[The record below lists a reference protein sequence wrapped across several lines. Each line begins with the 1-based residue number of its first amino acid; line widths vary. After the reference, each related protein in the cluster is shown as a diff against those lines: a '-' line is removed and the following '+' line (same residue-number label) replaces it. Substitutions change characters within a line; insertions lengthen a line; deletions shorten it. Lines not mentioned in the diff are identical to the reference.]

1 MSTGRARLLGAEA
14 LGTFA
19 LVFFGCGA
27 IMVDAE
33 RGGLGQVGVSL
44 AFGLVVMAMVFALV
58 DVSGAHINP
67 AVTLALAT
75 RRRFPW
81 AAVPGYWGAQVAG
94 AIAAAI
100 VLRSSLGDVAEP
112 RRHEPVGLRR
122 AVLRLGGRHDGIASR
137 RDPGRRD
144 RRASRDGAAAFAIG
158 GTIALASLVGGPI
171 SGASL
176 NPARSL
182 GPALVSG
189 ELGSL
194 WIYLDGT
201 ALGGLSAP
209 SCTTRCVR
217 RRPLDQRALNAEN
230 PCTGRGEAS
239 NERVTC
245 CF

>member
-1 MSTGRARLLGAEA
+1 MSTERVRLLGAEA

-19 LVFFGCGA
+19 LVLFGCGA

-33 RGGLGQVGVSL
+33 GGELGLVGISV
-44 AFGLVVMAMVFALV
+44 AFGLVVMTMVLAFA

-67 AVTLALAT
+67 AVTLALAA

-100 VLRSSLGDVAEP
+100 VLRSSLGETASLGATMPSGSDAQSFAWEVVMTATLLVVILGAT
-112 RRHEPVGLRR
+112 HER
-122 AVLRLGGRHDGIASR
+122 ATIGT
-137 RDPGRRD
+137 
-144 RRASRDGAAAFAIG
+144 AAFAIG

-189 ELGSL
+189 ELDAL
-194 WIYLDGT
+194 WIYLT
-201 ALGGLSAP
+201 APLLGGLLGALVYDVVRKP
-209 SCTTRCVR
+209 ST
-217 RRPLDQRALNAEN
+217 P
-230 PCTGRGEAS
+230 
-239 NERVTC
+239 
-245 CF
+245 

>member
-1 MSTGRARLLGAEA
+1 MSAERARRLGAEA

-33 RGGLGQVGVSL
+33 GGGLGQVGISL
-44 AFGLVVMAMVFALV
+44 AFGLVVAAMVLSFA

-67 AVTLALAT
+67 AVTIALAA

-81 AAVPGYWGAQVAG
+81 ATVPGYAGAQVVG
-94 AIAAAI
+94 AIAAAV
-100 VLRSSLGDVAEP
+100 VLRASLGDVADLGATTPAGSDGQSFVWEIAMTATLLVVILAVVTAP
-112 RRHEPVGLRR
+112 RPAIV
-122 AVLRLGGRHDGIASR
+122 
-137 RDPGRRD
+137 
-144 RRASRDGAAAFAIG
+144 GAAVAIG

-189 ELGSL
+189 DLGSL
-194 WIYLDGT
+194 WIYLI
-201 ALGGLSAP
+201 APLVGGLIGAF
-209 SCTTRCVR
+209 TY
-217 RRPLDQRALNAEN
+217 DALE
-230 PCTGRGEAS
+230 GRS
-239 NERVTC
+239 PP
-245 CF
+245 

>member
-44 AFGLVVMAMVFALV
+44 AFGLVVMAMVVALV

-67 AVTLALAT
+67 AVTLALAA

-100 VLRSSLGDVAEP
+100 VLRASLGDVASLGATSPSGSDAQSFVWEVVMTASLLVVILAVATRP
-112 RRHEPVGLRR
+112 RTATGT
-122 AVLRLGGRHDGIASR
+122 
-137 RDPGRRD
+137 
-144 RRASRDGAAAFAIG
+144 AAFAIG

-194 WIYLDGT
+194 WIYLT
-201 ALGGLSAP
+201 APLLGGLLGAL
-209 SCTTRCVR
+209 VYDAI
-217 RRPLDQRALNAEN
+217 RPPQTA
-230 PCTGRGEAS
+230 
-239 NERVTC
+239 
-245 CF
+245 

>member
-1 MSTGRARLLGAEA
+1 VSTGRARLLGAEA

-19 LVFFGCGA
+19 LVLFGCGA

-44 AFGLVVMAMVFALV
+44 AFGLVVMAMVVAFV

-67 AVTLALAT
+67 AVTLALAA

-100 VLRSSLGDVAEP
+100 VLRSSLGDVASLGATSPSGSDAQSFVWEVAMTASLLVVILAVATRP
-112 RRHEPVGLRR
+112 RTATGT
-122 AVLRLGGRHDGIASR
+122 
-137 RDPGRRD
+137 
-144 RRASRDGAAAFAIG
+144 AAFAIG

-194 WIYLDGT
+194 WIYLT
-201 ALGGLSAP
+201 APLVGGLLGAL
-209 SCTTRCVR
+209 VYDAI
-217 RRPLDQRALNAEN
+217 RPPKTA
-230 PCTGRGEAS
+230 
-239 NERVTC
+239 
-245 CF
+245 